1 MTLYWFA
8 LKKGHHCSTAYC
20 ALHTPPRA
28 SSFICLWVIWEWW
41 GMQLEKAKP
50 KMQHNYEMKSCIAL
64 KEKLTQIYE
73 GCWADIARRVASRE
87 LILFLVRLPL
97 SAFLVRLPLS
107 GWFPIWE
114 LTCQI
119 VCLLDQRLLLPASHD
134 RPGLFVGG
142 MWCGHHRA
150 SIRVIALIT
159 RPPGPPT
166 VWAMHSGQPNPSR
179 QKKLSQEWVRV

>member
-1 MTLYWFA
+1 MLYCTLCAAQASKSKLVHLFVGNLRMMGNA
-8 LKKGHHCSTAYC
+8 TRESETKNATQLGNEVLHCTQRKTNAHRWRVLGWHC
-20 ALHTPPRA
+20 TP
-28 SSFICLWVIWEWW
+28 SSIKRID
-41 GMQLEKAKP
+41 
-50 KMQHNYEMKSCIAL
+50 S
-64 KEKLTQIYE
+64 
-73 GCWADIARRVASRE
+73 
-87 LILFLVRLPL
+87 FLVRLPL
-97 SAFLVRLPLS
+97 STWL
-107 GWFPIWE
+107 PIWE